1 MSCGI
6 YKIENLKNGMIY
18 IGQSVNIER
27 RWAAH
32 RCAAKQDKNN
42 YPLYSDIRLYGEK
55 NFSFEIVEFCEKEE
69 LDAREVY
76 WIEKYNS
83 YNNGYN
89 NTLGGSDVQGEKNPR
104 ALLTRDMVYDI
115 RQMYN
120 NHIPFR
126 EVYQKYKDIISE
138 RGLQKVWHYETW
150 LDICP
155 EVYTEENK
163 RWHSTNSKSMK
174 QSSLSNEEKACS
186 KIEIDKIKEL
196 YQNGYNYRQI
206 AKFVNRSPS
215 VVRKYC
221 LNQESKYDKPSKTR
235 CPIRNI
241 ETGILFPSQAAA
253 AKWANCDRHVFSS
266 HKNDSSF
273 PIGTIPTTQKPAHWV
288 WL

>member
-6 YKIENLKNGMIY
+6 YKIENLKNGMVY

-27 RWAAH
+27 RWIAH
-32 RCAAKQDKNN
+32 RCAANKNKDN
-42 YPLYSDIRLYGEK
+42 YSLHSDIRLYGLE
-55 NFSFEIVEFCEKEE
+55 NFSFEIIELCEKEMLNE
-69 LDAREVY
+69 REIW
-76 WIEKYNS
+76 WINQYNS
-83 YNNGYN
+83 YKDGYN
-89 NTLGGSDVQGEKNPR
+89 NTSGGSNVSGENNPR
-104 ALLTRDMVYDI
+104 ALLTKEMVYDI

-126 EVYQKYKDIISE
+126 QVYQQYKDIISK
-138 RGLQKVWHYETW
+138 RGLQKVWHHETW

-163 RWHSTNSKSMK
+163 QWHATNAKSIA
-174 QSSLSNEEKACS
+174 QPSLSNEEKSCS
-186 KIEIDKIKEL
+186 KEEIDKMREL
-196 YQNGYNYRQI
+196 YKKGYNYNQI
-206 AKFVNRSPS
+206 AKIVDRSS
-215 VVRKYC
+215 GVVRKYC
-221 LNQESKYDKPSKTR
+221 LNQEGHYDKPTKTR
-235 CPIRNI
+235 CPIKNI